1 MPKEIKTLNFG
12 FCPHCKSTT
21 HFKIFDGTILVC
33 VLCDGTVKQYVNGSI
48 KYEKVDTTILTG
60 GVYPIIPEED
70 EDDFWATDGL

>member
-1 MPKEIKTLNFG
+1 MPKELKTLNFG

-21 HFKIFDGTILVC
+21 HFKIFDTTILVC

-70 EDDFWATDGL
+70 EDDF

>member
-21 HFKIFDGTILVC
+21 NFKIFDGTILVC
-33 VLCDGTVKQYVNGSI
+33 VLCDGTVKQCVNGSI
-48 KYEKVDTTILTG
+48 RYEKVDTTILTG

-70 EDDFWATDGL
+70 EDDF

>member
-1 MPKEIKTLNFG
+1 LDFVHTVNQQLIL
-12 FCPHCKSTT
+12 
-21 HFKIFDGTILVC
+21 KIFDGTILVC

-70 EDDFWATDGL
+70 EDDF

>member
-1 MPKEIKTLNFG
+1 LDFVHTVNQQLILKYLMVLF
-12 FCPHCKSTT
+12 
-21 HFKIFDGTILVC
+21 LVC

-70 EDDFWATDGL
+70 EDDF